1 MYVKVME
8 LVGESDTSWK
18 DAVRNAVR
26 QASQTASNITGVE
39 VINLTAGVREGDLYE
54 YKANVKVAYTE

>member
-1 MYVKVME
+1 LYVKVME

>member
-26 QASQTASNITGVE
+26 QASQTAANITGVE